1 MVRDEE
7 LARRLIVRRGPSG
20 HCTYSAEAK
29 RDLVELCQSGMASV
43 AKVAQ
48 TYGVNSNQ
56 LHNWIRLHRQ
66 DRLVAPAA
74 SAREMAEIPS
84 PFIPVVQAPVV
95 AVSQALKL
103 DITFSNGVTVILD
116 GVSRDDVLN
125 LLPTLAGL
133 PCSASTRR

>member
-56 LHNWIRLHRQ
+56 LHNWMRLHRQ
-66 DRLVAPAA
+66 DRLVAPTAVG
-74 SAREMAEIPS
+74 REMAEIPS